1 MSKLSIIIDLL
12 FTLVLFIGNFSSK
25 NFYFSRF
32 FFAAS
37 WVLSLDSPFFSIF
50 FGIYEIRF
58 LITTISFFVFD
69 LRSKLTY
76 EYNLGLQKNR
86 PNGRLLNYA
95 RLWHLPPKSDGSV
108 DVIIELG

>member
-25 NFYFSRF
+25 NFYFRRF
-32 FFAAS
+32 FFCS
-37 WVLSLDSPFFSIF
+37 ILGTFIRFPFFSIF

-58 LITTISFFVFD
+58 LITTISFFV

-76 EYNLGLQKNR
+76 
-86 PNGRLLNYA
+86 
-95 RLWHLPPKSDGSV
+95 PPIQITLRMEK
-108 DVIIELG
+108 